1 MNYPIYLSVKP
12 FPSVLSIV
20 EKTQLVKQKSNINGK
35 RGDKRSLKV
44 PVRTKYDS
52 FNMKTGFASFGSA
65 AGGNNFFGMTFCLI
79 MHHFERLIYRL
90 HTYSFSLF

>member
-1 MNYPIYLSVKP
+1 MLSLP
-12 FPSVLSIV
+12 

-52 FNMKTGFASFGSA
+52 FSMKAGFACFGSA
-65 AGGNNFFGMTFCLI
+65 AGGNFLGMTFCRI
-79 MHHFERLIYRL
+79 MHHFERLINRL
-90 HTYSFSLF
+90 HSYSFSLFKQIIPCDCYAE